1 MIVEINPC
9 KKNKIKRFGLS
20 KAMIFAK
27 FNAEEE
33 VIEITLI
40 IPAHLPHFFRVSQLW
55 SAEKLFL
62 TVAHETS
69 LLE

>member
-1 MIVEINPC
+1 
-9 KKNKIKRFGLS
+9 
-20 KAMIFAK
+20 MIFAK

-40 IPAHLPHFFRVSQLW
+40 VPAHLPHFFRVSQLW
-55 SAEKLFL
+55 SAEKLFP
-62 TVAHETS
+62 TMAHEAS